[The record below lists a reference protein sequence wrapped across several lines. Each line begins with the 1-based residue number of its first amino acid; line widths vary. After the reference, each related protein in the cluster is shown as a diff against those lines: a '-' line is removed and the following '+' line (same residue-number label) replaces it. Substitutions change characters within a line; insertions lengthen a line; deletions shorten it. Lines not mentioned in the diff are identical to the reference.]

1 MKNRISIF
9 LSCILL
15 GSTLFISSCEKTNDE
30 LDVDNREKFLGV
42 WRASST
48 GPGGDVNF
56 NMNITASNSDPSEIL
71 MENFD
76 ALGSGTYV
84 AGSITGNSIS
94 IPRNLVHSDTIVGE
108 GQYLSDK
115 TLSFTYEVRDGQTV
129 ENRSATA
136 RK

>member
-1 MKNRISIF
+1 MF
-9 LSCILL
+9 L
-15 GSTLFISSCEKTNDE
+15 GSMLFISSCEKTNDE
-30 LDVDNREKFLGV
+30 LDTDNREKFLGI
-42 WRASST
+42 WRAVST

-76 ALGSGTYV
+76 ALGNGTYV
-84 AGSITGNSIS
+84 AGNISGNSIS
-94 IPRNLVHSDTIVGE
+94 IPRNLVHSDTIIGE
-108 GQYLSDK
+108 GRYLSDK

-136 RK
+136 RR